1 MKNWCT
7 CLLKSTAKV
16 VDAAK
21 TIDSSQAK
29 IAVVVDELG
38 KLLGCVTDCDVRR
51 AIVRGLDMESTPV
64 TQIMT
69 LNPKKIIQG
78 SSEFSIHQ
86 MMLNQNVRQLPV
98 IDENGIVCG
107 VRILQEFESS
117 RNIRKNAVVI
127 MAGGLG
133 TRLRP
138 LTNDCP
144 KPLLK
149 IGDKPIL
156 EIILENFIQQGFCN
170 FYISVNYKAEMIEN
184 YFGDGNKYG
193 VSIQYLKE
201 KNKLGTAGALSLL
214 PKNIIEPII
223 VMNGD
228 LLTKVNFIK
237 LIEHHINNH
246 ADATMCVRDYRYQ
259 IPYGVVETKDWS
271 IESLRE
277 KPTYSA
283 LVNAG
288 IYVLNGNLLADIP
301 QNEYFDMTDLFE
313 LNVSKKCNNIA
324 FPIREY
330 WIDVG
335 RIEDFERAQEEFYEV
350 GHD

>member
-1 MKNWCT
+1 MENWQI
-7 CLLKSTAKV
+7 CLLKNTAKIVEAAKVIDSTPAKFVAV
-16 VDAAK
+16 VDDK
-21 TIDSSQAK
+21 N
-29 IAVVVDELG
+29 L
-38 KLLGCVTDCDVRR
+38 LLGCITDCDVRR
-51 AIVRGLDMESTPV
+51 AIVRGLDMEATPV

-69 LNPKKIIQG
+69 LNPKKIIKG

-98 IDENGIVCG
+98 VDENGMVCD
-107 VRILQEFESS
+107 VRILQEFETS
-117 RNIRKNAVVI
+117 RNIRKNPIVI

-184 YFGDGNKYG
+184 YFADGSKYG
-193 VSIQYLKE
+193 VNIQYLKE

-214 PKNIIEPII
+214 PRNIVEPII

-237 LIEHHINNH
+237 LLEHHTNNN
-246 ADATMCVRDYRYQ
+246 ADATMCVREYRYQ

-271 IESLRE
+271 IESLKE

-288 IYVLNGNLLADIP
+288 IYVLNSNLLDDIP
-301 QNEYFDMTDLFE
+301 KNKYFDMTDLFE
-313 LNVSKKCNNIA
+313 LNVSKKRNNIA

-335 RIEDFERAQEEFYEV
+335 RIEDFERAQEEFCEV
-350 GHD
+350 CHD

>member
-1 MKNWCT
+1 MENWQM
-7 CLLKSTAKV
+7 CLLKSTAKIVEAAKVLDSTLAKFVAV
-16 VDAAK
+16 VDDKNA
-21 TIDSSQAK
+21 
-29 IAVVVDELG
+29 LM
-38 KLLGCVTDCDVRR
+38 GCITDCDVRR
-51 AIVRGLDMESTPV
+51 AIVLGLDMESTPV

-69 LNPKKIIQG
+69 LNPKKITKG
-78 SSEFSIHQ
+78 LSEFSIHQ
-86 MMLNQNVRQLPV
+86 LMINQNVRQLPV
-98 IDENGIVCG
+98 IDENGIVCDI
-107 VRILQEFESS
+107 RILQEFESYC
-117 RNIRKNAVVI
+117 NIRKNAVVI

-138 LTNDCP
+138 LTNDSP

-259 IPYGVVETKDWS
+259 IPYGVVETKGWS

-313 LNVSKKCNNIA
+313 LNVSKKRNNIA